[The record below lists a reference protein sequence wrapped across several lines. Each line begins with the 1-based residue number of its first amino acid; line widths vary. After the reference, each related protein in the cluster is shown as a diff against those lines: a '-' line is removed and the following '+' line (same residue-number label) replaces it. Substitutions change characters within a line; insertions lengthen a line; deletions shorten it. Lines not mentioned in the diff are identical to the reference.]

1 MQPDAL
7 SVMPRTKKRASAAV
21 DPQREEAAAADLGS
35 DSSLGKT
42 PSESPAQ
49 QQPHACGRTHHP
61 AADRVS
67 GWMMSALDEV
77 QGAEKA

>member
-1 MQPDAL
+1 VQPDAL

-49 QQPHACGRTHHP
+49 QQPHAHHP

-77 QGAEKA
+77 QGAGKA